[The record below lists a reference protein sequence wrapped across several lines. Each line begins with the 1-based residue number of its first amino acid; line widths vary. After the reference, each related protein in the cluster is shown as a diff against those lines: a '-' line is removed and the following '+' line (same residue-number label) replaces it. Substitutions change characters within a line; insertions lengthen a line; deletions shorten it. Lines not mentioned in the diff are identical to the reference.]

1 MVDYFLQ
8 GGSFMW
14 PILLC
19 GISGIAFAVERL
31 HHLLKSN
38 IQVDEFAG
46 EVTEVLKTS
55 GVKSAKAICE
65 RVSGPVGNIFMAAL
79 EHINLGVSSA
89 EKAIENRG
97 TIELA
102 NLEKNM
108 SWITFFI
115 STAPMLG
122 FLGTVVGM
130 IKAFD
135 DIKQAND
142 ISPSVVAGGISVAL
156 LTTAFGLVVAIILQ
170 FLQNFALNMI
180 EGHILNMEK
189 GSETLVETM
198 MVLEKDGTL
207 KA

>member
-1 MVDYFLQ
+1 
-8 GGSFMW
+8 
-14 PILLC
+14 
-19 GISGIAFAVERL
+19 
-31 HHLLKSN
+31 
-38 IQVDEFAG
+38 
-46 EVTEVLKTS
+46 
-55 GVKSAKAICE
+55 
-65 RVSGPVGNIFMAAL
+65 MAAL

-142 ISPSVVAGGISVAL
+142 ISPAVVAGGISVAL

-198 MVLEKDGTL
+198 MVLEKDGNL

>member
-19 GISGIAFAVERL
+19 GIAGIAFAVERL
-31 HHLLKSN
+31 QHLLKSN

-55 GVKSAKAICE
+55 GVTAAKAICE
-65 RVSGPVGNIFMAAL
+65 RASGPVGNIFMAAL

-142 ISPSVVAGGISVAL
+142 ISPAVVAGGISVAL

-189 GSETLVETM
+189 GSVTLVETM
-198 MVLEKDGTL
+198 MVLEKDGNL